1 MRHLNKKSKL
11 AFSEV
16 ILEIIITRL
25 QAAVLI
31 SVKFLSEN
39 GSKGKTDFVSS
50 EKEIKIEFSWAMR
63 RRKKTS
69 II

>member
-1 MRHLNKKSKL
+1 MGHENKMSKL
-11 AFSEV
+11 VFSEV

-39 GSKGKTDFVSS
+39 DSKSTTDFVSS

>member
-1 MRHLNKKSKL
+1 MGHENKMSKL
-11 AFSEV
+11 VFSEV
-16 ILEIIITRL
+16 ILEIIIIRL

-31 SVKFLSEN
+31 SVKLLREN
-39 GSKGKTDFVSS
+39 ASKSKTDFVLS
-50 EKEIKIEFSWAMR
+50 EKEIKIEFSWVMR

>member
-1 MRHLNKKSKL
+1 MGHVNKKSQL
-11 AFSEV
+11 AFSEF

-39 GSKGKTDFVSS
+39 ASKSKTDFVSS
-50 EKEIKIEFSWAMR
+50 GKEIKIEFSWAMR